1 MNSPR
6 FRCAFFLVLLGLT
19 SVRVCRAQDG
29 AALYRQR
36 CAVCHEGGASDRAPD
51 RSILQRFPSASI
63 VRTLE
68 TGAMREVVGSLTPG
82 ERDAIATY
90 LTGKAPNPLANE
102 VARPVAGMCAP
113 LATNFIVMP
122 GAPQW
127 NGWSVD
133 VQNHRSQ
140 PAAMAGLS
148 AADVPRLKVKW
159 AFGFDGDT
167 LTFSQPSIVGGRL
180 FVGSE
185 QGKVFSLDA
194 ATGCIQWS
202 FQAES
207 SVRTSITIAA
217 LPGPGEAPVKYASY
231 FGDQRGNAY
240 ALDAATGHLL
250 WKVRADPHPQARI
263 TGSPQLWSGRL
274 YVPVSSAEEV
284 AAIDPHYEC
293 CRFRGSVLVLDA
305 ATGAQIWKTYLVD
318 ETPHPS
324 GKNKVGTQFW
334 GPSGLAV
341 WSAPTLD
348 PQHKVL
354 YVGTGNNYSS
364 PATTASDA
372 IVALDMDT
380 GKLLW
385 SRQVTPGDT
394 YNSSCRSSTE
404 NCPEIGGP
412 DFDFGSSPILVSL
425 PGGHRALIAG
435 QKSGVV
441 YALDP
446 DDSGKIL
453 WQVRVSAGG
462 VNGGVQWGPAADDDK
477 AYVAVSDVTRTRHEV
492 VINGQKLITRTLD
505 PSKGGGLF
513 ALRLATGEKIWQTPA
528 PKSSCENRPN
538 CSPAQSAAVSLIP
551 GVVFS
556 GALDGHLRAYVTE
569 DGRIAWD
576 FDTVRDFTTVNGV
589 PARGGA
595 LDGAGPTVVGG
606 VVYANSGYGRYGAMP
621 GNVLLAFS
629 VDGK

>member
-1 MNSPR
+1 MNLPLR
-6 FRCAFFLVLLGLT
+6 HCTFLLVVLST
-19 SVRVCRAQDG
+19 TAVRVCCAQDG

-36 CAVCHEGGASDRAPD
+36 CAVCHEGNSADRAPD
-51 RSILQRFPSASI
+51 RTILERLPSASI

-68 TGAMREVVGSLTPG
+68 SGVMREVVGSLTPAQ
-82 ERDAIATY
+82 RDAIAKY
-90 LTGKAPNPLANE
+90 LTGKAANPLANE
-102 VARPVAGMCAP
+102 VSRPMTGMCAP
-113 LATNFIVMP
+113 PAAHFLVSA
-122 GAPQW
+122 GSPQW

-133 VQNHRSQ
+133 VQNHRWQS
-140 PAAMAGLS
+140 AAMAGLS
-148 AADVPRLKVKW
+148 AADVPRLKLKW

-167 LTFSQPSIVGGRL
+167 LTFSQPTIIGGRV
-180 FVGSE
+180 FVGSQ

-202 FQAES
+202 FQAGAA
-207 SVRTSITIAA
+207 VRTSITVAA
-217 LPGPGEAPVKYASY
+217 LPGGEPANYASY
-231 FGDQRGNAY
+231 FGDQRGDVY
-240 ALDAATGHLL
+240 ALDAVTGHLL
-250 WKVRADPHPQARI
+250 WKVRADPHPHARI

-274 YVPVSSAEEV
+274 YVPVSSWEEV
-284 AAIDPHYEC
+284 ASIDPHYEC

-305 ATGAQIWKTYLVD
+305 ATGAQVWKTYLIED
-318 ETPHPS
+318 APRPA
-324 GKNKVGTQFW
+324 GKSKVGTQFW
-334 GPSGLAV
+334 GPSGASV

-364 PATTASDA
+364 PPTETSDA
-372 IVALDMDT
+372 ILALDMDT
-380 GKLLW
+380 GKRLW
-385 SRQVTPGDT
+385 SSQVTPGDT
-394 YNSSCRSSTE
+394 YNSSCRTSAE
-404 NCPEIGGP
+404 NCPEINGP

-425 PGGHRALIAG
+425 PGGGRALLAG

-446 DDSGKIL
+446 DHGGKVL

-462 VNGGVQWGPAADDDK
+462 VNGGVQWGPAADEDK
-477 AYVAVSDVTRTRHEV
+477 AYVAVSDVTRTRHETT
-492 VINGQKLITRTLD
+492 INGQRLITRTLD

-528 PKSSCENRPN
+528 PPSGCQNRPN
-538 CSPAQSAAVSLIP
+538 CSPAQSAAISVIP

-556 GALDGHLRAYVTE
+556 GALDGHLRAYFTE
-569 DGRIAWD
+569 EGRMAWD

-589 PARGGA
+589 AARGGA
-595 LDGAGPTVVGG
+595 LDGAGPTIAGG

-629 VDGK
+629 VDGQ

>member
-1 MNSPR
+1 MSSLLLR
-6 FRCAFFLVLLGLT
+6 RALLLLLLVTT
-19 SVRVCRAQDG
+19 SIRVCRAQDG
-29 AALYRQR
+29 GALYRQR
-36 CAVCHEGGASDRAPD
+36 CAVCHEGGANDRAPD
-51 RSILQRFPSASI
+51 RSILQKFPSASI
-63 VRTLE
+63 VRALE
-68 TGAMREVVGSLTPG
+68 TGVMREVVGSLTPA

-102 VARPVAGMCAP
+102 VARPMAGMCATP
-113 LATNFIVMP
+113 ATNFTVTP

-140 PAAMAGLS
+140 SAAMAGLS
-148 AADVPRLKVKW
+148 AADVPRLKLKW
-159 AFGFDGDT
+159 AFGFEGDT
-167 LTFSQPSIVGGRL
+167 LTFSQPTIIGGRV
-180 FVGSE
+180 FVGSQ

-194 ATGCIQWS
+194 ASGCIQWS

-207 SVRTSITIAA
+207 SVRTSVTLAA
-217 LPGPGEAPVKYASY
+217 LPGEGPSKYASY
-231 FGDQRGNAY
+231 FGDQRGNVY
-240 ALDAATGHLL
+240 ALDAVTGRLL
-250 WKVRADPHPQARI
+250 WKVRSDPHPQARI
-263 TGSPQLWSGRL
+263 TGSLQLWGGRL

-293 CRFRGSVLVLDA
+293 CLFRGSVLALDA
-305 ATGAQIWKTYLVD
+305 ATGAQIWKTYLID
-318 ETPHPS
+318 ETPHPG

-334 GPSGLAV
+334 GPSGVAV

-354 YVGTGNNYSS
+354 YLGTGNNYTS
-364 PATTASDA
+364 PATQTSDA
-372 IVALDMDT
+372 VVALDMDT

-404 NCPEIGGP
+404 NCPETGGP

-425 PGGHRALIAG
+425 PGGRRALLAG

-446 DDSGKIL
+446 DDGGKVL
-453 WQVRVSAGG
+453 WQVRRSAGG
-462 VNGGVQWGPAADDDK
+462 LNGGVQWGPAADQDN
-477 AYVAVSDVTRTRHEV
+477 AYVAVSDVTRTRHETT
-492 VINGQKLITRTLD
+492 INGQKLITRTLNS
-505 PSKGGGLF
+505 SKGGGLF
-513 ALRLATGEKIWQTPA
+513 ALRLATGEKVWQTPA
-528 PKSSCENRPN
+528 PKSGCENRPN
-538 CSPAQSAAVSLIP
+538 CSPAQSSAVSLIP

-556 GALDGHLRAYVTE
+556 GALDGHLRAYSMQ
-569 DGRIAWD
+569 DGHIAWD

-595 LDGAGPTVVGG
+595 LDGAGPTIAGG

>member
-1 MNSPR
+1 MNLPLL
-6 FRCAFFLVLLGLT
+6 RCAFLLVLLGTT
-19 SVRVCRAQDG
+19 SIRVCRAQDG
-29 AALYRQR
+29 AALYRER
-36 CAVCHEGGASDRAPD
+36 CAVCHEAKSADRAPE
-51 RSILQRFPSASI
+51 RSTLQRLPSASI

-68 TGAMREVVGSLTPG
+68 SGVMREVVGSLTPG
-82 ERDAIATY
+82 QRDAIATY

-102 VARPVAGMCAP
+102 VARPMTGMCAA
-113 LATNFIVMP
+113 LATNFTVTT
-122 GAPQW
+122 GSPQW

-140 PAAMAGLS
+140 PAAMAALS
-148 AADVPRLKVKW
+148 AADVPRLKLKW

-167 LTFSQPSIVGGRL
+167 MTFSQPTIIGGRV
-180 FVGSE
+180 FVGSQ
-185 QGKVFSLDA
+185 QGRVFSMDA

-207 SVRTSITIAA
+207 SVRTSVTVAP
-217 LPGPGEAPVKYASY
+217 LPGEASAKYASY
-231 FGDQRGNAY
+231 FGDQRGDVY
-240 ALDAATGHLL
+240 ALDAGTGHLL
-250 WKVRADPHPQARI
+250 WKVHADPHPHARI

-274 YVPVSSAEEV
+274 YVPVSSWEEV
-284 AAIDPHYEC
+284 ASIDPHYEC

-305 ATGAQIWKTYLVD
+305 ATGAQIWKTYLIE
-318 ETPHPS
+318 ETPRPG

-334 GPSGLAV
+334 GPSGVSV

-364 PATTASDA
+364 PPTKTSDA
-372 IVALDMDT
+372 IVALDLDT

-385 SRQVTPGDT
+385 SSQVTPNDT
-394 YNSSCRSSTE
+394 YNSSCRTSAE

-425 PGGHRALIAG
+425 PGGHRALLAG

-446 DDSGKIL
+446 DDGGKIL
-453 WQVRVSAGG
+453 WQVRVSQGG
-462 VNGGVQWGPAADDDK
+462 VNGGVQWGPAADEDK
-477 AYVAVSDVTRTRHEV
+477 AYVAVSDVTRTRHETT
-492 VINGQKLITRTLD
+492 INGQKLITRTLD
-505 PSKGGGLF
+505 PSKGGGIF
-513 ALRLATGEKIWQTPA
+513 ALRLATGEKVWQTPA
-528 PKSSCENRPN
+528 PKSGCENRPN
-538 CSPAQSAAVSLIP
+538 CSPAQSSAVSVIP

-556 GALDGHLRAYVTE
+556 GALDGHLRAYFTE

-576 FDTVRDFTTVNGV
+576 FDTVRDFTTVNGLS
-589 PARGGA
+589 ARGGA
-595 LDGAGPTVVGG
+595 LDGAGPTIAGG
-606 VVYANSGYGRYGAMP
+606 VVYTNSGYGRYGAMP